1 MSVNVKQN
9 GELTKVGGLY
19 KESKPMSVAEYYSEE
34 EHKVG
39 VWVDGKPLYQRIFD
53 LGSDLVVSYSS
64 FTDTSIDASNM
75 ETIVKVIGIYS
86 TGATIYNLM
95 ANINN
100 NIIRLQT
107 DRNGANANVR
117 YITLQYTKTT
127 DNATGGVYAPII
139 PMQMASKY
147 STDEKVVGQWTD
159 GKPLYQKTITL
170 SSIDITTS
178 SSGMYYYAMTT
189 ADYISNAELILGKT
203 EMSYVLT
210 GGQTRILEDIE
221 QQGATTILW
230 SKISRPSVDAVVTLQ
245 YTKTTDTAG
254 TGLYSDDEATLGML
268 GDVDLENLAD
278 GDIIKYNGTSGKF
291 ENVAK
296 EVYSTEEQVI
306 GTWVD
311 GSTLY
316 RKTLFIDKS
325 DLTSQGSNNY
335 KYSVALSYNRIIGF
349 ENVIQY
355 DNSFAN
361 MPSGTTNSNYAN
373 YINSIDATGVLFTL
387 GQSMYPILN
396 DIVVT
401 IKYTKAS
408 S

>member
-1 MSVNVKQN
+1 
-9 GELTKVGGLY
+9 
-19 KESKPMSVAEYYSEE
+19 
-34 EHKVG
+34 
-39 VWVDGKPLYQRIFD
+39 
-53 LGSDLVVSYSS
+53 
-64 FTDTSIDASNM
+64 
-75 ETIVKVIGIYS
+75 
-86 TGATIYNLM
+86 
-95 ANINN
+95 
-100 NIIRLQT
+100 
-107 DRNGANANVR
+107 
-117 YITLQYTKTT
+117 
-127 DNATGGVYAPII
+127 
-139 PMQMASKY
+139 
-147 STDEKVVGQWTD
+147 
-159 GKPLYQKTITL
+159 
-170 SSIDITTS
+170 
-178 SSGMYYYAMTT
+178 
-189 ADYISNAELILGKT
+189 
-203 EMSYVLT
+203 MSYVLT